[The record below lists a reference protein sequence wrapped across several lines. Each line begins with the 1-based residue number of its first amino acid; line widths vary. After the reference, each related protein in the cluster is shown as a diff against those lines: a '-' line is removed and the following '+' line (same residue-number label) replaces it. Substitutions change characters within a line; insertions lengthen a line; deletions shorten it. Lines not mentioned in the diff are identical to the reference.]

1 MIIGIL
7 SDTHGR
13 TDRLSSALSL
23 FADAGVEAIVH
34 CGDICSTKCIQV
46 LGTASVPTYLVAGN
60 MDWGVFH
67 IPRTAAKA
75 GVNFSRDTVE
85 VDLGDGRHLIAT
97 HGHHEDLLDDLI
109 RGGQFPYVC
118 HGHTHRLRD
127 DRIGNVRV
135 INPGALNH
143 PRNPRHPT
151 AAILDTA
158 TDTLTILDLS
168 A

>member
-13 TDRLSSALSL
+13 TDRLSSVLSQ

-34 CGDICSTKCIQV
+34 CGDIGSTECIRE
-46 LGTASVPTYLVAGN
+46 LGTADAPTYLVAGN

-67 IPRTAAKA
+67 IPKTAEKA

-109 RGGQFPYVC
+109 MGGQFPYVC

-127 DRIGNVRV
+127 QRIGDVRI

-151 AAILDTA
+151 AAILDTE
-158 TDTLTILDLS
+158 TDALTILNIPT
-168 A
+168 

>member
-13 TDRLSSALSL
+13 TARLSHALSL
-23 FADAGVEAIVH
+23 FAEAKVDAIVH
-34 CGDICSTKCIQV
+34 CGDICSGACVQA
-46 LGTASVPTYLVAGN
+46 LGEASAPAYLVAGN
-60 MDWGVFH
+60 MDWGLFH
-67 IPRTAAKA
+67 IPRAAQKA

-127 DRIGNVRV
+127 QRIGNVRV
-135 INPGALNH
+135 INPGALTH
-143 PRNPRHPT
+143 PRNPHHPT
-151 AAILDTA
+151 AVILDTD
-158 TDTLTILDLS
+158 TDTLTVLNVPT
-168 A
+168 